1 MDENKP
7 LDVELIKK
15 ISLLLAAAE
24 PFPDSNIKMSVDKII
39 DVDYGI
45 ELIAEALERDIVPK
59 IESFG
64 AYKAVY
70 KRVTYM
76 GVTFEQREP
85 VRLEDDN
92 DV

>member
-1 MDENKP
+1 MGENKSVY
-7 LDVELIKK
+7 VELIKK

-45 ELIAEALERDIVPK
+45 ELIAEILKRDIVSK
-59 IESFG
+59 IESYG
-64 AYKAVY
+64 AYKALL

-85 VRLEDDN
+85 VKLEDDN
-92 DV
+92 NV

>member
-15 ISLLLAAAE
+15 ISLLLVAAE
-24 PFPDSNIKMSVDKII
+24 PFPDSNIKMSVSKII

-45 ELIAEALERDIVPK
+45 ELIAEVLGRDIVSK
-59 IESFG
+59 IVIYG
-64 AYKAVY
+64 TYKALL

-92 DV
+92 NV

>member
-15 ISLLLAAAE
+15 ISLLLVAAE
-24 PFPDSNIKMSVDKII
+24 PFPDSNIKMSVSKII

-45 ELIAEALERDIVPK
+45 ELIAEALKCQVLSK
-59 IESFG
+59 IENYG
-64 AYKAVY
+64 TYKVMY